1 MRSVFLYSFQ
11 AKNTKKDE
19 TAAHKRDSLFLCL
32 YEVHIP
38 IDGVMD
44 FILYVSYFLLTIYRF
59 THQLAET
66 VTTPLSGTIFTYT
79 YALPSTFL

>member
-44 FILYVSYFLLTIYRF
+44 FILYVS
-59 THQLAET
+59 
-66 VTTPLSGTIFTYT
+66 
-79 YALPSTFL
+79 